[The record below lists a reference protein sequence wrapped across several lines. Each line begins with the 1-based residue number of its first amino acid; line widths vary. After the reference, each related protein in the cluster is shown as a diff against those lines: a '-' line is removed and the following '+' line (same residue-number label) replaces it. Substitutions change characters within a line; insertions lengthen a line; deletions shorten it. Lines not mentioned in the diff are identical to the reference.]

1 MTNLLPTSIRPFGE
15 RADVELEFE
24 FTLKYELEEHELLVD
39 AVMDRLDKAGCTDT
53 LVGAGITGLLE
64 LQFIRRATSAE
75 QALNSAT
82 AAVRQ
87 AFPSARL
94 MRIVPAPDTPA

>member
-1 MTNLLPTSIRPFGE
+1 MADTSKTSVFSEKLSG
-15 RADVELEFE
+15 VELEFE
-24 FTLKYELEEHELLVD
+24 FTLKYELDEHELLVD
-39 AVMDRLDKAGCTDT
+39 AVMHRLESAGCTDT

-82 AAVRQ
+82 AAVRR
-87 AFPSARL
+87 AFPAARL
-94 MRIVPAPDTPA
+94 VRIIPALDTPV